1 MDADK
6 NMYHLKETKKEKK
19 LVVIGKGGGEQETA
33 GAVFSSVTVNGLKT
47 STT

>member
-19 LVVIGKGGGEQETA
+19 LVVIGKGGERICWSC
-33 GAVFSSVTVNGLKT
+33 F
-47 STT
+47 

>member
-19 LVVIGKGGGEQETA
+19 LVVIGKGGGNKKLLELFLVQLQSM
-33 GAVFSSVTVNGLKT
+33 V
-47 STT
+47 